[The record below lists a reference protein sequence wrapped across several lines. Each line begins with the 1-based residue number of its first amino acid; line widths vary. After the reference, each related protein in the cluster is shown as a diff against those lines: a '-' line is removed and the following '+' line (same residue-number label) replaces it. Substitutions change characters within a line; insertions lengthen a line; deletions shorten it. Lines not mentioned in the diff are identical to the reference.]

1 MNSSAIFGEKN
12 VDWDQAR
19 IVVLPVPYDL
29 SLSFRPGA
37 RLGPE
42 TIIQASAELEPYLFQ
57 LGVAPEDYGIFTALA
72 VPWVAGDAAAS
83 HAAIA
88 TEAQYHLAAGKWVLA
103 LGGDHSIAYP
113 LVQAHKN
120 PGLTVL
126 QLDAHGDLYPGYQ
139 GSLYSHAAPMYRLVK
154 DGYHLVQVGQRVLSR
169 AEQALIQER
178 QIPFFPARA
187 LERDFDPAAIVAA
200 LSDQVYITLDFDVL
214 DPSQMP
220 SVGTPLPGG
229 LSYIQL
235 MEILSAVFAAREVVG
250 MDLVEF
256 SPSGDF
262 HAAMTAAQIA
272 YESLGLLGTS
282 RGWQV

>member
-1 MNSSAIFGEKN
+1 MSPSTNFGEKN
-12 VDWDQAR
+12 AAWEEAR
-19 IVVLPVPYDL
+19 IVILPVPYDL

-42 TIIQASAELEPYLFQ
+42 AIIQASSELEPYLFE
-57 LGVAPEDYGIFTALA
+57 LGVTPEDYGIFTAPA
-72 VPWVAGDAAAS
+72 VPWVAGDAKAS

-88 TEAQYHLAAGKWVLA
+88 SAAQYHLAAGKWVLA
-103 LGGDHSIAYP
+103 LGGDHSVSYP
-113 LVQAHKN
+113 LIQAHKN
-120 PGLTVL
+120 PDLTVL

-139 GSLYSHAAPMYRLVK
+139 GSLYSHAAPMYRLVQA
-154 DGYHLVQVGQRVLSR
+154 GYQLVQVGQRVLSR
-169 AEQALIQER
+169 YEQALIQEQ
-178 QIPFFPARA
+178 QIPFFPARS
-187 LERDFDPAAIVAA
+187 LQSNFDPAKIVAA
-200 LSDQVYITLDFDVL
+200 LPMKVYITLDLDVL

-235 MEILSAVFAAREVVG
+235 MEILSAVFAEREVVG

-272 YESLGLLGTS
+272 YETLGLLGTS
-282 RGWQV
+282 RGWV